1 MQQNNKVRGLFQPI
15 LGTLF
20 DACNI
25 AAKVTSHFGRLEQ
38 VWAHTM
44 TLGYFLVYG

>member
-1 MQQNNKVRGLFQPI
+1 MFLAEIDLSTMQQNDKVRGLFQPI

-38 VWAHTM
+38 V
-44 TLGYFLVYG
+44 